1 MYHTALFH
9 CCISQFHLRVILKSQ
24 RFLFAYLM
32 VFNATFNNISAISWR
47 SVYLWKKLEDLEK
60 SNDMSQVTNKLYHNV
75 LYISL
80 CSRFELT
87 TSVVIVTDCIGSC
100 KTNYHTITAM
110 TVPNPQSHGWIICL
124 ISRYNLTNICFFKEN
139 TAYNCSNKLCYNVPW
154 DSETN
159 NNKYCDLINYL
170 LFSYYIMFANADLH
184 QNCNT
189 PAIKCFIFTS
199 TCLVD

>member
-1 MYHTALFH
+1 MPLSTIFQLY
-9 CCISQFHLRVILKSQ
+9 CGGQFICGRNWRIWRKAATCRKS
-24 RFLFAYLM
+24 L
-32 VFNATFNNISAISWR
+32 
-47 SVYLWKKLEDLEK
+47 
-60 SNDMSQVTNKLYHNV
+60 TNFITM

-100 KTNYHTITAM
+100 KKNYHTITAI